1 MNDTRNIAVGGHD
14 DLLSPEQAAQVL
26 RKSLSTLSRWRAEKK
41 GPAYIKNG
49 GTIEYRRSDLENYRL
64 RQLRLVPQAPLAVAR

>member
-14 DLLSPEQAAQVL
+14 DLLSPEQAAEAL

-41 GPAYIKNG
+41 GPPYIKNG

-64 RQLRLVPQAPLAVAR
+64 RQLRLAPPTLLTLAR

>member
-1 MNDTRNIAVGGHD
+1 MNDTRNSTVGGRD
-14 DLLSPEQAAQVL
+14 DLLSPEQASEVL

-41 GPAYIKNG
+41 GPPYIKNG

-64 RQLRLVPQAPLAVAR
+64 RQLRPAPQTLLALAR